1 MSRDRWHH
9 ECNFILLLSTY
20 FIILIL
26 PTKSKQPPHTKL
38 ALQLH
43 MKQHWTSRKNQKQK
57 EFSNSNLEVMKGII
71 RDNES
76 NTVFQDM
83 REKGINVFF
92 Y

>member
-1 MSRDRWHH
+1 
-9 ECNFILLLSTY
+9 
-20 FIILIL
+20 
-26 PTKSKQPPHTKL
+26 
-38 ALQLH
+38 

>member
-1 MSRDRWHH
+1 
-9 ECNFILLLSTY
+9 
-20 FIILIL
+20 
-26 PTKSKQPPHTKL
+26 
-38 ALQLH
+38 

-92 Y
+92 LLKLKKNDESKHVCRSCVFHETSFTVFIISLKKNKGEE